1 MIITI
6 PSVSWR
12 QLREADLPHLH
23 GLMERGA
30 VGLMPTAAPSDAD
43 PGRSWA
49 ALAEHD
55 VILLDLSAPG
65 RAGERQPPVSPRE
78 LSSHQVRGLRAA
90 DEIIGDVLPDLSRYR
105 TLVLVVSPES
115 PEFAGPKDRVLGPII
130 RYEARGTGAIG
141 LLTSASTRWPGL
153 LTAADLAPTV
163 LSWFGE
169 GVSAKPDEKPDEM
182 SGRAAEVVAVPDG
195 LARLDELDRML
206 TDRYRLRFAA
216 VTWYLAYGGVL
227 LAAAL
232 AFSLWWRPGL
242 KRLGAPAVAA
252 ALGPIGLLFA
262 PVVGLDRAALH
273 LVIAGAIAGALAL
286 VSTRARR
293 PGAGLAAAIL
303 LGSALIVLD
312 VVLGSPLMRRSTMGF
327 GVMFGSRF
335 YGIGNEYMGF
345 LGAMAVIGLGSL
357 VHAAPRA
364 RGLAAVLGA
373 GVVLAIG
380 APWWGANWGGAFA
393 AAAGLVAWWLLGAG
407 KSWPKSLAVG
417 AAVLAVSALIP
428 LALDMLRPAAARS
441 HIGASGAALLA
452 GDVGA
457 LADTIQRKVAL
468 NWGLLVAYRLEF
480 LLGILLA
487 AAVMWAL
494 LRRGGPA
501 RRELERQPG
510 VGAGIVGAVVLAVVA
525 MMVNDSGVVAAAAAL
540 GVAVSATIFVASRS
554 AEVRA

>member
-1 MIITI
+1 
-6 PSVSWR
+6 
-12 QLREADLPHLH
+12 
-23 GLMERGA
+23 
-30 VGLMPTAAPSDAD
+30 MPTAAPSDAD

-55 VILLDLSAPG
+55 VILLDLSAPA

-78 LSSHQVRGLRAA
+78 LSSHQARGLRAA

-130 RYEARGTGAIG
+130 RYEAGGTGAIG

-169 GVSAKPDEKPDEM
+169 GVSAKPDDM
-182 SGRAAEVVAVPDG
+182 SGRVTEVVAVSGG
-195 LARLDELDRML
+195 LERLDELDRML

-232 AFSLWWRPGL
+232 AFGLWWRPGL
-242 KRLGAPAVAA
+242 KRLGAPALAA
-252 ALGPIGLLFA
+252 ALGPIGLLIA
-262 PVVGLDRAALH
+262 PVVGLDRGALH
-273 LVIAGAIAGALAL
+273 LVTAAAIAGALAL
-286 VSTRARR
+286 ASTRASR
-293 PGAGLAAAIL
+293 PAAGLAAAML

-393 AAAGLVAWWLLGAG
+393 GAAGLVAWWLLGAR

-468 NWGLLVAYRLEF
+468 NWGLLLCYRLEF
-480 LLGILLA
+480 LLGILVG
-487 AAVMWAL
+487 AAVMWTL

-501 RRELERQPG
+501 RRELERQPR